1 VLIQLSIQRLI
12 FFCGLILL
20 ASINATAAVITDREP
35 ITVNLGSGANVSYLV
50 FNESTLSP
58 APIIYA
64 WRYNG
69 ETNSSGFP
77 WSGTDLL
84 EGVIKESA
92 STSYALGYTTGAY
105 GLIATFS
112 IGSNSSTTDPL
123 SSPVWAY
130 WIMGGSAHVPWGDNS
145 DFSFNP
151 SPFSWVVSP
160 ANYDTRWLQNGSYDG
175 WTLSPFSYTG
185 AAGDTSYYT
194 DVNGIVQPV
203 TFGTY
208 SGEAPLSIPEPTSL
222 ALLALAAGGMFLYLC
237 WSRVKRL

>member
-1 VLIQLSIQRLI
+1 M
-12 FFCGLILL
+12 
-20 ASINATAAVITDREP
+20 ATINAPAVVITDREP

-84 EGVIKESA
+84 EGVIQESA

-123 SSPVWAY
+123 TSPVWAY
-130 WIMGGSAHVPWGDNS
+130 WIMGGSEYVPWE
-145 DFSFNP
+145 DFSFNA
-151 SPFSWVVSP
+151 SPLTWVVSP

>member
-1 VLIQLSIQRLI
+1 VLIQLSILRLI
-12 FFCGLILL
+12 FLCGLILL
-20 ASINATAAVITDREP
+20 ATINAPAAVITDREP

-123 SSPVWAY
+123 TSPVWAY
-130 WIMGGSAHVPWGDNS
+130 WIMGGSEYVPWE
-145 DFSFNP
+145 DFSFNA
-151 SPFSWVVSP
+151 SPLTWVVSP

>member
-1 VLIQLSIQRLI
+1 MLIQLSILRLI
-12 FFCGLILL
+12 FFSGLILL
-20 ASINATAAVITDREP
+20 AAINTPAAVITDREP

-123 SSPVWAY
+123 TSPVWAY
-130 WIMGGSAHVPWGDNS
+130 WIMGGSEYVPWE
-145 DFSFNP
+145 DFSFNA
-151 SPFSWVVSP
+151 SPLTWVVSP

-222 ALLALAAGGMFLYLC
+222 ALLALAAGGMFLCLC

>member
-1 VLIQLSIQRLI
+1 MLIHSIMLRLI
-12 FFCGLILL
+12 CFCGLILL
-20 ASINATAAVITDREP
+20 AVINVPAAVIMGQEP
-35 ITVNLGSGANVSYLV
+35 ITVNLGSGANVSYLA

-64 WRYNG
+64 WRYDG
-69 ETNSSGFP
+69 PTNSSGNP

-92 STSYALGYTTGAY
+92 STSYALGYTTGVY
-105 GLIATFS
+105 GLITTFS
-112 IGSNSSTTDPL
+112 IGSYSSTINPL
-123 SSPVWAY
+123 ASPVWAY
-130 WIMGGSAHVPWGDNS
+130 WIMGGSEYVPYGDNG
-145 DFSFNP
+145 DFSFNA
-151 SPFSWVVSP
+151 SPLNWVVSP

-185 AAGDTSYYT
+185 APGDTSYYT

-208 SGEAPLSIPEPTSL
+208 SGEPPLSIPEPSSL
-222 ALLALAAGGMFLYLC
+222 ALLASAAGGMFLYLR
-237 WSRVKRL
+237 WSRGKRL